1 VCVHAAAVAASW
13 ISAASRSRALFVH
26 ANSSF
31 LPAHFKVKPA
41 LNCSQALLLNTA
53 TVWRS

>member
-1 VCVHAAAVAASW
+1 MCAYAAAVADSW

-41 LNCSQALLLNTA
+41 LNCSRVLLLNTV